1 MIYLEAVHITKTYGE
16 KVLFEDL
23 NFTISEGQKIALVA
37 RNGTGKTSLF
47 RILSGEEKSEG
58 YTSKLLISKNIR
70 VGILTQ
76 EPKFDPQMTVLEAA
90 LSGEI
95 PELQA
100 VVAYE
105 KALLDVDNHEALKK
119 ATDQMDALKAWDV
132 DSRLKEILFK
142 LNLDDL
148 KALMGTLSGGQVK
161 RVALA
166 NLIVQDADFLIMDEP
181 TNHLD
186 IDMIEWLESYLTK
199 PSVTLLM
206 VTHDRYFLDRVC
218 DNILELEGG
227 KLYKHKGGYGV
238 YLENKAIR
246 EEVDGAQLTRDKKLL
261 NKELT
266 WLRRQPKAR
275 STKAKSRID
284 GFYELK
290 EKTERDTGPIDIKIS
305 VKVER
310 LGSKILEAEYI
321 SKSFGEKVLVKDF
334 HYKFKKGEKVGVVGP
349 NGIGK
354 STFIKLLTGNLKPDS
369 GKVVVG
375 VNTKFGY
382 YSQDGLKVDGDKRVI
397 DVVRDIADY
406 IPMSSGR
413 DMTAEQLLERFM
425 FSRKHQQVYISQLSG
440 GELRRLY
447 LMTVLM
453 QNPNFLILDEP
464 TNDLDIITLNILEEF
479 LEQYTGCVLVVTHDR
494 YFMDKIVDHLF
505 IFEGSGKIKD
515 FNGTYTE
522 YRDASIKA
530 AKASAKNSTSVKKA
544 PTETVIS
551 YENQKKIKNL
561 ERDIERL
568 HVQKK
573 ELTAKFYEADLSQD
587 DITALSEK
595 LEALKE
601 KIDDKEMAWMELME
615 G

>member
-76 EPKFDPQMTVLEAA
+76 EPKFDPKMTVLEAA

-105 KALLDVDNHEALKK
+105 KALLDTDQEALKK

-148 KALMGTLSGGQVK
+148 EAEMGTLSGGQVK

-186 IDMIEWLESYLTK
+186 IAMIEWLEAYLTR

-227 KLYKHKGGYGV
+227 KLYKHRGGYGV

-261 NKELT
+261 SKELT

-290 EKTERDTGPIDIKIS
+290 EKTMRDTGPIDIKIS

-310 LGSKILEAEYI
+310 LGSKILEAQYI

-354 STFIKLLTGNLKPDS
+354 STFIKLLTGHLKPDS

-382 YSQDGLKVDGDKRVI
+382 YSQEGLQVDGDKRVI

-413 DMTAEQLLERFM
+413 DMSAEQLLERFM

-440 GELRRLY
+440 GEMRRLY

-505 IFEGSGKIKD
+505 IFEGDGKIKD

-522 YRDASIKA
+522 YRDASLKQ
-530 AKASAKNSTSVKKA
+530 AKASAKSTSVKNA
-544 PTETVIS
+544 PTEKLVS

-568 HVQKK
+568 HAQKK
-573 ELTAKFYEADLSQD
+573 ELTAQFYDGNLSQE
-587 DITALSEK
+587 DIAALSEK
-595 LEALKE
+595 LEALKD
-601 KIDDKEMAWMELME
+601 KIDEKEMSWMELME
-615 G
+615 E

>member
-1 MIYLEAVHITKTYGE
+1 MIYLEATHITKTYGE

-23 NFTISEGQKIALVA
+23 NFTISDGQKIALIA

-47 RILSGEEKSEG
+47 RILAGEEQSDG
-58 YTSKLLISKNIR
+58 YAAKLLIHKGVR
-70 VGILTQ
+70 VAVLTQ
-76 EPKFDPQMTVLEAA
+76 NPQFDPNANVLDAA
-90 LSGEI
+90 LSGDA
-95 PELQA
+95 PELKA

-105 KALLDVDNHEALKK
+105 KAMLNPEDLDALKK
-119 ATDQMDALKAWDV
+119 ATDKMDAAKAWDL
-132 DSRLKEILFK
+132 DSQLREILFK
-142 LNLDDL
+142 LNLTDL
-148 KALMGTLSGGQVK
+148 DAKVGTLSGGQVK
-161 RVALA
+161 RLALA

-186 IDMIEWLESYLTK
+186 LDMIEWLEGYLLR

-218 DNILELEGG
+218 TNILELEGG

-246 EEVDGAQLTRDKKLL
+246 EDVNASQLDRDKKLL
-261 NKELT
+261 SKELA

-275 STKAKSRID
+275 STKSKARTD
-284 GFYELK
+284 GYYELK
-290 EKTERDTGPIDIKIS
+290 DKTDQVKGPIDIKIS

-310 LGSKILEAEYI
+310 LGSKILEAQYI
-321 SKSFGEKVLVKDF
+321 SKSYGEKVLIKDF

-354 STFIKLLTGNLKPDS
+354 STFIKLLTGVIKPDS
-369 GKVVVG
+369 GKVILG

-382 YSQDGLKVDGDKRVI
+382 YSQDGIQLDQDKRII

-406 IPMSSGR
+406 IPMESGR
-413 DMTAEQLLERFM
+413 DLSAEQLLERFM
-425 FSRKHQQVYISQLSG
+425 FNRKHQQVFVSQLSG

-453 QNPNFLILDEP
+453 QNPNFLVLDEP

-479 LEQYTGCVLVVTHDR
+479 LEQYSGCVLVVTHDR

-505 IFEGSGKIKD
+505 IFEGNGQVKD
-515 FNGTYTE
+515 YNGTYTE
-522 YRDASIKA
+522 YRDAIDKQ
-530 AKASAKNSTSVKKA
+530 ASAKKKPTIKKA
-544 PTETVIS
+544 PSEQVVS

-568 HVQKK
+568 HAQKK
-573 ELTAKFYEADLSQD
+573 TLTAKFYDGNLSQD
-587 DITALSEK
+587 EIAVLSKELDALNS
-595 LEALKE
+595 
-601 KIDDKEMAWMELME
+601 KIDDKEMQWMELME
-615 G
+615 D

>member
-47 RILSGEEKSEG
+47 RILAGEEKSEG

-76 EPKFDPQMTVLEAA
+76 EPKFDPNMTVLEAA

-105 KALLDVDNHEALKK
+105 KALLSEDQEALKK

-148 KALMGTLSGGQVK
+148 EALMGTLSGGQVK

-186 IDMIEWLESYLTK
+186 IDMIEWLEAYLTK
-199 PSVTLLM
+199 PSITLLM

-227 KLYKHKGGYGV
+227 KLYRHKGGYGV

-246 EEVDGAQLTRDKKLL
+246 EEVEGAQLERDKKLL
-261 NKELT
+261 SKELT

-290 EKTERDTGPIDIKIS
+290 EKTMRDTGPIDIKIS

-310 LGSKILEAEYI
+310 LGSKILEAQYI
-321 SKSFGEKVLVKDF
+321 SKSFGDKVLIKDF

-354 STFIKLLTGNLKPDS
+354 STFIKLLTGHLKPDS

-382 YSQDGLKVDGDKRVI
+382 YSQDGLQVDGDKRVI

-406 IPMSSGR
+406 IPMSYGR
-413 DMTAEQLLERFM
+413 DMSAEQLLERFM

-505 IFEGSGKIKD
+505 IFEGDGKIKD

-522 YRDASIKA
+522 YRDASLKQAKA
-530 AKASAKNSTSVKKA
+530 AAKQSTSVKKA

-568 HVQKK
+568 HAQKK
-573 ELTAKFYEADLSQD
+573 ELTAQFYDGNLSQD
-587 DITALSEK
+587 DIAALSEK
-595 LEALKE
+595 LEALNE
-601 KIDDKEMAWMELME
+601 KIDAKEMAWMELME

>member
-47 RILSGEEKSEG
+47 RILAGEEKSEG
-58 YTSKLLISKNIR
+58 YTSKLLISKNKR

-76 EPKFDPQMTVLEAA
+76 EPQFDPQMTVLEAA

-105 KALLDVDNHEALKK
+105 KALLDDNHEALKK

-142 LNLDDL
+142 LNLDNL
-148 KALMGTLSGGQVK
+148 GALMGTLSGGQVK

-186 IDMIEWLESYLTK
+186 IDMIEWLEAYLTK

-227 KLYKHKGGYGV
+227 KLYKHRGGYGV

-261 NKELT
+261 SKELT

-349 NGIGK
+349 NGVGK
-354 STFIKLLTGNLKPDS
+354 STFIKLLTGHLKPDS
-369 GKVVVG
+369 GKVIVG

-382 YSQDGLKVDGDKRVI
+382 YSQDGLQVDGDKRVI

-413 DMTAEQLLERFM
+413 DMSAEQLLERFM
-425 FSRKHQQVYISQLSG
+425 FSRKHQQVFVSQLSG

-505 IFEGSGKIKD
+505 IFEGNGKIKD

-522 YRDASIKA
+522 YRDASLLA
-530 AKASAKNSTSVKKA
+530 AKASAKKSTSVKKA

-568 HVQKK
+568 HAQKT
-573 ELTAKFYEADLSQD
+573 ELTAQFYDGNLSQD
-587 DITALSEK
+587 EIMALSEK

-601 KIDDKEMAWMELME
+601 KIDTKEMAWMELME